1 MDTAESSCSKEVF
14 GESVWI
20 YPLVCRGRCPHRPA
34 GKLPN
39 SPRVYLKTHDVTGS
53 EGFCVAQDIF
63 FAGILTYFKGKMTRR
78 TAKRARC
85 PGALEFSDTPKIPA
99 ETVRSAGSM
108 WASTPTINS
117 EKPADSHRT
126 IAFRNYLLR
135 PLRRSRASASRAGA
149 YHAYSVSHPAVSSPP
164 VLSAY
169 RRRSVPPFGR
179 QAAACA
185 AGRSAAGVDEAV

>member
-1 MDTAESSCSKEVF
+1 MPTSARWE
-14 GESVWI
+14 I
-20 YPLVCRGRCPHRPA
+20 A
-34 GKLPN
+34 N
-39 SPRVYLKTHDVTGS
+39 SPRVYLKTPNAPGQRV
-53 EGFCVAQDIF
+53 FAVRRVIF
-63 FAGILTYFKGKMTRR
+63 PEIRQYSCEKMSCATQKSLAAGHIMSFQIH
-78 TAKRARC
+78 
-85 PGALEFSDTPKIPA
+85 PKIPA

-135 PLRRSRASASRAGA
+135 PLRRSRASASWAGT
-149 YHAYSVSHPAVSSPP
+149 YQAYSVSHPAVSSPP
-164 VLSAY
+164 VPSAY

>member
-1 MDTAESSCSKEVF
+1 MPTSARWE
-14 GESVWI
+14 I
-20 YPLVCRGRCPHRPA
+20 A
-34 GKLPN
+34 N

-53 EGFCVAQDIF
+53 EGFLRCARHF
-63 FAGILTYFKGKMTRR
+63 FRRNTDVFQGKMTRR
-78 TAKRARC
+78 TAKKGPLSGC
-85 PGALEFSDTPKIPA
+85 VGSFQIHPKIPA

-164 VLSAY
+164 VPSAY